1 MRALILSGILDEANE
16 LRLQIPLVSDVPQAV
31 GANPGSDETV
41 SADLLD
47 AQGNVV
53 SHAMLDAATICAMP
67 SGPPATPP
75 LLWLVS
81 GAIPMPDGTAALRLT
96 WRGQVIHQSQAT
108 AGRPSIQLT
117 WQPPQEGAASGPQI
131 VTWKAS
137 HPDAAPL
144 RFILLLR
151 FSDGSQQIVASVSGQ
166 QVDIDF
172 DLLPPN
178 RIVQLA
184 VVASD
189 GFHLASDES
198 SAFFLFHSNEPIVP
212 PS

>member
-1 MRALILSGILDEANE
+1 MRALILSGTLDEANA

-31 GANPGSDETV
+31 GANPGSDESV

-53 SHAMLDAATICAMP
+53 SHALLDAATICALP
-67 SGPPATPP
+67 SGPPAPLP
-75 LLWLVS
+75 LLRLVS

-96 WRGQVIHQSQAT
+96 WRGQVIHESQAT
-108 AGRPSIQLT
+108 AGRPSVQLT
-117 WQPPQEGAASGPQI
+117 WQPQGNAVSGRQI
-131 VTWKAS
+131 VTWEAS

-151 FSDGSQQIVASVSGQ
+151 LSDGLQQAVASVSGQ

-172 DLLPPN
+172 DLLPSDRN
-178 RIVQLA
+178 ARLA

-198 SAFFLFHSNEPIVP
+198 SPFFLAPRAG
-212 PS
+212 